1 MSFANLKRNSGNF
14 AALRDKM
21 KEEQSKGNYNDDRF
35 WKLSVDKNGT
45 GSAVIRFMPP
55 LEGEPMPYVLVY
67 HHAFKNPKSG
77 KWFIENCPTSLGV
90 GTECPVCQSNS
101 KAWDSGV
108 EANKKI
114 ASARKRQKQYI
125 TNIYVVD
132 DPSNKDNN
140 GKVFLFKFGQ
150 KILEMIMGQIDPQF
164 ADETPC
170 NVFDFWEGANFQLRA
185 YNNTDGMRSYD
196 KSKFLTP
203 GPLADDSK
211 LEQIYGQLYKLQPFV
226 SPENYK
232 TYDELSKRFA
242 LVTGEGGYQAP
253 EQQQASKPEL
263 PAGPDV
269 DADWDEGDDDLPW
282 SASEPKKEDTPKP
295 EVKPEPSADSSAA
308 SDALA
313 SYEAWLNQ
321 Q

>member
-14 AALRDKM
+14 AALREKM
-21 KEEQSKGNYNDDRF
+21 KEEQKGNNYNDDRF
-35 WKLSVDKNGT
+35 WKLSVDKSGI

-55 LEGEPMPYVLVY
+55 PEGEPMPYVLIY

-77 KWFIENCPTSLGV
+77 KWFIENCPTSLGQ
-90 GTECPVCQSNS
+90 GTECPCCRSNGEY
-101 KAWDSGV
+101 WDSGID
-108 EANKKI
+108 ANKKI

-125 TNIYVVD
+125 ANIYVVD

-185 YNNTDGMRSYD
+185 YNNTDNMRSYD

-203 GPLADDSK
+203 GPLADDAK
-211 LEQIYGQLYKLQPFV
+211 LEQIYGQLHKLQLFI
-226 SPENYK
+226 SPENFK

-242 LVTGEGGYQAP
+242 LVTGEGNAYQAP
-253 EQQQASKPEL
+253 AQQSAKPDL

-269 DADWDEGDDDLPW
+269 DAGWDDGDEDLPW
-282 SASEPKKEDTPKP
+282 SEPSEQKTEAKP
-295 EVKPEPSADSSAA
+295 EQKAESSSAS

-313 SYEAWLNQ
+313 SYEEWLNQ